1 MQIRGT
7 YFIVIDDIWSI
18 SAWRTIRCAFPD
30 NSCSSSILTTTRIIA
45 VAKYCCSPHHDHLY
59 EQKPLGETHS
69 KSLFFKRIFG
79 SEDMCPLHL
88 KEVSNK
94 ILKKCSGLPL
104 AIITIASLLATKART
119 KEEWEKIWK
128 SIGSVLEKN
137 TDMEEMRKILSLSY
151 NDLPYHLKTC
161 LLYLSL
167 FPEDY
172 EIKRDQLVRRWIA
185 QGFITIEGGHD
196 MEEIGECYFNDL
208 INRSINTGE
217 LYIDT
222 STLMPV
228 TQEPVLTCVYSTRR
242 AH

>member
-1 MQIRGT
+1 
-7 YFIVIDDIWSI
+7 
-18 SAWRTIRCAFPD
+18 
-30 NSCSSSILTTTRIIA
+30 
-45 VAKYCCSPHHDHLY
+45 
-59 EQKPLGETHS
+59 
-69 KSLFFKRIFG
+69 
-79 SEDMCPLHL
+79 
-88 KEVSNK
+88 
-94 ILKKCSGLPL
+94 
-104 AIITIASLLATKART
+104 
-119 KEEWEKIWK
+119 
-128 SIGSVLEKN
+128 
-137 TDMEEMRKILSLSY
+137 MEEMKKILALSY

-161 LLYLSL
+161 LLHLSL

-185 QGFITIEGGHD
+185 EGFITIEGGHD

-208 INRSINTGE
+208 INRSITTGE